1 MEITMEVFHTVK
13 NIPLENYHQK
23 ITVSKGPYK
32 KAIEEGT
39 VEKGGW

>member
-1 MEITMEVFHTVK
+1 
-13 NIPLENYHQK
+13 LENYHQK

-39 VEKGGW
+39 VEKGGWWIIFVSEGM